1 MPLLRY
7 RPCLPYTLQRYVSDV
22 WLSLCFLLISLS
34 SSPFLL
40 WPHPRNI
47 RGCVLIYDF
56 SLCTIFP
63 SIHLLAYS
71 PHPSLPYPSPFALP
85 LNSRLPTHLS
95 HLLPAHRYRPSFQ
108 LTPPRSSLLRLI
120 PPPTY
125 LFSNLSRLQLIFS
138 STYPASLCLR
148 ADLPPNLY
156 PFPTHLSSN
165 SPKTYLRYRD
175 H

>member
-56 SLCTIFP
+56 SFCT
-63 SIHLLAYS
+63 HL
-71 PHPSLPYPSPFALP
+71 PIRSLTRILPSPLLLIPPHSPLFSTRASLLTSFIYYLHTVIGPLFNSPLP
-85 LNSRLPTHLS
+85 AHLSSDLFLPQLISPPTHLFFNS
-95 HLLPAHRYRPSFQ
+95 PLLQP
-108 LTPPRSSLLRLI
+108 TSS
-120 PPPTY
+120 
-125 LFSNLSRLQLIFS
+125 S
-138 STYPASLCLR
+138 
-148 ADLPPNLY
+148 
-156 PFPTHLSSN
+156 THLSSN

>member
-56 SLCTIFP
+56 SLCT
-63 SIHLLAYS
+63 
-71 PHPSLPYPSPFALP
+71 HPLTPLYLPLPIRPSPQLALP
-85 LNSRLPTHLS
+85 HSP
-95 HLLPAHRYRPSFQ
+95 
-108 LTPPRSSLLRLI
+108 LLRLT

-125 LFSNLSRLQLIFS
+125 FPPTSPTYLAFNSSLRQLIPLPCAYVLTCPPTYLS
-138 STYPASLCLR
+138 SSPTYPLSTYPTLQLFSSSIHL
-148 ADLPPNLY
+148 
-156 PFPTHLSSN
+156 FPSTHLLFNSS
-165 SPKTYLRYRD
+165 LL
-175 H
+175 

>member
-7 RPCLPYTLQRYVSDV
+7 RPCLPYTLQQYVSDV

-63 SIHLLAYS
+63 SVHLLAYS
-71 PHPSLPYPSPFALP
+71 PRPFYLPLPLRPSLQLAPPYSPLSSTTCTPLSALF
-85 LNSRLPTHLS
+85 STH
-95 HLLPAHRYRPSFQ
+95 
-108 LTPPRSSLLRLI
+108 PPRSSLLRLI

-125 LFSNLSRLQLIFS
+125 LAYNSPLLQLTF
-138 STYPASLCLR
+138 P
-148 ADLPPNLY
+148 
-156 PFPTHLSSN
+156 PTHLKRIYDTGIIEY
-165 SPKTYLRYRD
+165 PTITKMYLRVG
-175 H
+175 

>member
-1 MPLLRY
+1 MPLSRMPLLRY

-40 WPHPRNI
+40 WPHPETYVPAYLPTI
-47 RGCVLIYDF
+47 
-56 SLCTIFP
+56 SLSVSSSHPFTYSHTPLAP
-63 SIHLLAYS
+63 ST
-71 PHPSLPYPSPFALP
+71 YPSPFAP
-85 LNSRLPTHLS
+85 LFNSRLPTHLF

-125 LFSNLSRLQLIFS
+125 LASNSPLLQLTF
-138 STYPASLCLR
+138 P
-148 ADLPPNLY
+148 
-156 PFPTHLSSN
+156 PTHLSSN